1 MKSNK
6 VIYVVKDKLQTYPP
20 CISQIVMLQD
30 LGIDVYVIAETCD
43 KSAENV
49 IKNSGAKIKI
59 LGNLLTRHDIFGR
72 ILHWI
77 NFKKLAIK
85 EIKKVYNENDVIW
98 FGTERTG
105 MVIGSF
111 IKNKKA
117 VLNSLELNAKESLF
131 GRLIGRIIKNTP
143 VIVACELNRA
153 RIMKIWYNLEKTPY
167 VMQNK
172 PYYETT
178 TEKSEAVTQ
187 LQKQLENQKY
197 ILYQGIL
204 NPERPLDT
212 LASALNHT
220 KEHYTLVVIGEASNK
235 DIEKKMIGHLKSIY
249 SDIIFGG
256 FFPAPQHLYITENA
270 YVGVA
275 IYDASSINTLFC
287 APNKTF
293 EYAKYN
299 VPVIG
304 NDIPGLQLTVEKF
317 NAGICTDINDCE
329 SLALAIDEISDNYEK
344 YKKGTEK
351 FYNSVNNLK
360 VMEEIAEELKLI

>member
-1 MKSNK
+1 MSNK
-6 VIYVVKDKLQTYPP
+6 VIYVVKDKLQAYPP
-20 CISQIVMLQD
+20 CVSQIVMLRD
-30 LGIDVYVIAETCD
+30 LGISVYVISETCEP
-43 KSAENV
+43 STESV
-49 IKNSGAKIKI
+49 IKNAGANIKI
-59 LGNLLTRHDIFGR
+59 LGNLLTRHNIFGR

-77 NFKKLAIK
+77 NFKRLAIK

-98 FGTERTG
+98 LGTERTG

-117 VLNSLELNAKESLF
+117 IFNSLELYTKESLF
-131 GRLIGRIIKNTP
+131 GRLIGRIIKNTHA
-143 VIVACELNRA
+143 VVACELNRA
-153 RIMKIWYNLEKTPY
+153 RIMKIWYSLEKIPY

-178 TEKSEAVTQ
+178 TEKSDAVTQ
-187 LQKQLENQKY
+187 FQKQLENKKY

-212 LASALNHT
+212 LVTALNHT
-220 KEHYTLVVIGEASNK
+220 KEHYTLVIIGEASNK
-235 DIEKKMIGHLKSIY
+235 SKEKEMIDHLKGIY
-249 SDIIFGG
+249 PDVIFGG

-270 YVGVA
+270 FIGVA
-275 IYDASSINTLFC
+275 IYEASSINTIFC

-304 NDIPGLQLTVEKF
+304 NDIPGLQLTIEKF

-329 SLALAIDEISDNYEK
+329 SLTLAIDEISDNYEN
-344 YKKGTEK
+344 YKKGAK
-351 FYNSVNNLK
+351 NFYKSVNNLK
-360 VMEEIAEELKLI
+360 VMEEIAEDLKLI